1 MRLKSENQWKLLV
14 RTSGKVSRDP
24 SIVEREEEVIFAM
37 ASCKA
42 DQKDVSTPVILW
54 LTVSPR
60 RQDSAAKN
68 GGVFRLKAESE

>member
-37 ASCKA
+37 ALVRRPKGREH
-42 DQKDVSTPVILW
+42 PVILW